1 MTAQKTRLPAIQIG
15 DDDFRALEALTG
27 SVAGPLAAAA
37 EQLLTEL
44 ERAHRKSQA
53 KIPATV
59 VAMGD
64 RITFDR
70 NGAETT
76 GTLVLPHEADIN
88 AGRLSVL
95 TPVGAALIG
104 LSIGQSIAYRTPGGV
119 SHTLTVRAIER
130 PPLEWP

>member
-27 SVAGPLAAAA
+27 SVSGPLAAAA
-37 EQLLTEL
+37 ERLLTEL
-44 ERAHRKSQA
+44 ERARRKPQHQ
-53 KIPATV
+53 IPATV
-59 VAMGD
+59 VSMGD

-70 NGAETT
+70 NGVETT
-76 GTLVLPHEADIN
+76 GTLVLPHEADIS

-104 LSIGQSIAYRTPGGV
+104 LSLGQSIAYRTPGGD
-119 SHTLTVRAIER
+119 SHTLTVQAIDR
-130 PPLEWP
+130 S